1 MHLDI
6 AGYLSA
12 LGWESTI
19 INLPTEFSPLAT
31 KLFYSNLRSSRT
43 FPNTFTTIVMDD
55 HIRFSAQ
62 VFSCL
67 LDIPIVGQVLNDEAD
82 LWRQGFDGLAALLEI
97 CPAFPLGFLP
107 SKFQVNFLPSPLR
120 LLHYFITRVLLPRSF
135 SLDELLPLD
144 IFNIWNAVHLQP
156 ISLPHLL
163 ILHISKAA
171 KDGFPGDLPCAP
183 LITKFLFNMG
193 IDLYGLEMVG
203 LQTITTPGD
212 VLTAIDL
219 SPPNSPDISSGGDD
233 DSADADVDIDL
244 PTAGINDTG
253 TTSHAHAAAP
263 ANNEDPIGSQPSD
276 NDLEYE
282 EVEEVESDDNEDPGS
297 PISSGIPNRNT
308 PSTHSLM
315 MERSSVLAVVH
326 KGIPGP
332 RPKPRKILACP
343 SVMAEI
349 KESFKRDYEDA
360 NEAKTAQD
368 RWWQD
373 LFSTKTP
380 SNLASSSP
388 DSSSS
393 KRKRADQMSLGIQ
406 VDKAGPS
413 SERIIISDHDR
424 QISYKDLADKIV
436 DLERFINLNP
446 NLTDWAH
453 SIIRKEDSK
462 NK

>member
-6 AGYLSA
+6 SNLLQA
-12 LGWESTI
+12 LGWESTL
-19 INLPTEFSPLAT
+19 INLTTEFIPLAT
-31 KLFYSNLRSSRT
+31 KLSYSNLRSSRT
-43 FPNTFTTIVMDD
+43 FPNTFTTSVMDD

-82 LWRQGFDGLAALLEI
+82 LWRQGFDRLAALLEI

-107 SKFQVNFLPSPLR
+107 SKFQVNFIPSPLR
-120 LLHYFITRVLLPRSF
+120 LLHYFITRVLLPRSL

-144 IFNIWNAVHLQP
+144 IFIIWNGVHLQP

-163 ILHISKAA
+163 ILQISKAA

-183 LITKFLFNMG
+183 LITRFLFNME
-193 IDLYGLEMVG
+193 IDLYRLEMVG
-203 LQTITTPGD
+203 LQTITIPGD
-212 VLTAIDL
+212 LLTTIDL
-219 SPPNSPDISSGGDD
+219 SPPNSPDISSGGED
-233 DSADADVDIDL
+233 DSADADLPAVD
-244 PTAGINDTG
+244 INDTG
-253 TTSHAHAAAP
+253 TASHAHVAAP
-263 ANNEDPIGSQPSD
+263 ANNEDAIRSQPSD

-308 PSTHSLM
+308 PLTHSLM

-326 KGIPGP
+326 KGIPGH
-332 RPKPRKILACP
+332 RPKSRKILACP

-349 KESFKRDYEDA
+349 KESFKRDYKDA

-380 SNLASSSP
+380 SNLTSSSS
-388 DSSSS
+388 DSSPS

-413 SERIIISDHDR
+413 S
-424 QISYKDLADKIV
+424 
-436 DLERFINLNP
+436 
-446 NLTDWAH
+446 
-453 SIIRKEDSK
+453 KE
-462 NK
+462 